1 MTFRKDADLLSIMS
15 VHHVRSYKLCWII
28 IIRSLRV
35 EELRR
40 STYFSPTRIIHGMVH
55 DRAISRGSGVIDSL
69 SAEFG
74 SNDGRYDLP
83 TGVSAEVLAQE
94 LLLTSR
100 TD

>member
-1 MTFRKDADLLSIMS
+1 MLDFNNSFFAGF
-15 VHHVRSYKLCWII
+15 
-28 IIRSLRV
+28 

-40 STYFSPTRIIHGMVH
+40 SPYFSPTRIIHGMVH
-55 DRAISRGSGVIDSL
+55 DRPICRGSGVIDSM

-83 TGVSAEVLAQE
+83 TGVSVEGLAQE
-94 LLLTSR
+94 LLLASR